1 MTRDEKIWRATHDA
15 YLFLVKRFAN
25 VVVVNLYGSQNYN
38 MDTED
43 SDFDF
48 KAIVLPSVDDIIHNR
63 KPEST
68 VLEFNGGQIDVKDIR
83 LMFDNY
89 KRMNTNFVE
98 TLFTEFYVA
107 NPKFANDWA
116 CVRDLAPALVR
127 ADMRRALNCM
137 CGMALEKDHALC
149 HPYPSKVHLIE
160 QYGYD
165 AKQLSHIMRLRY
177 MMNGFIEGMPYE
189 QLLKPRPEVA
199 RMLVNVKTYKELY
212 DPEEAKQVSKL
223 LCGEMHDVK
232 EQAFA
237 KNDYPVDNACLD
249 ALDFI
254 KADIMKMAFAEEL
267 HQYL

>member
-1 MTRDEKIWRATHDA
+1 MTRNERIMLATKEA
-15 YLFLVKRFAN
+15 YDFLALRFQN
-25 VVVVNLYGSQNYN
+25 VVVVNLYGSQNYD

-48 KAIVLPSVDDIIHNR
+48 KAIVLPSLDDVIRNR
-63 KPEST
+63 KPVST

-83 LMFDNY
+83 LMFDNF

-107 NPKFANDWA
+107 NPKFASDWA
-116 CVRDLAPALVR
+116 RVRDLAPTLVR

-149 HPYPSKVHLIE
+149 HPYPSKMNLIE
-160 QYGYD
+160 KYGYD

-177 MMNGFIEGMPYE
+177 MMNGFIDGFPYN

-199 RMLVNVKTYKELY
+199 RMLVNVKTYKEMY
-212 DPEEAKQVSKL
+212 APEEAKQVSKL
-223 LCGEMHDVK
+223 LCGEMHEIK

-249 ALDFI
+249 ALDLI
-254 KADIMKMAFAEEL
+254 KADMMKTAFTAELLEG
-267 HQYL
+267 